1 MSGAKII
8 ERAGAMPRSQAKLQ
22 KRALALLDKVI
33 LLARDVEAAFGKDD
47 DRTIFARNAYCE
59 LEEVRRMLGGKGE
72 KRRRKD
78 EAST

>member
-1 MSGAKII
+1 
-8 ERAGAMPRSQAKLQ
+8 MPRSQAKLQ

-33 LLARDVEAAFGKDD
+33 LLTRDIEAVFGKDD

-59 LEEVRRMLGGKGE
+59 LEEVQRMLGGKGE